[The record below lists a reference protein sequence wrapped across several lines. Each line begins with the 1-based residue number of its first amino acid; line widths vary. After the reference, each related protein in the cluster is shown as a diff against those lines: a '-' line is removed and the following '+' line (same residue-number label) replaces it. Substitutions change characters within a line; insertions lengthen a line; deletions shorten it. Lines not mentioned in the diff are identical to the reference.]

1 MSSVGGEGSD
11 IGPDGVPGDVSRNI
25 EAPAGSARASASIEL
40 GRILDGLGDARREV
54 IVRSERLLRATD
66 PTVEMPTIPAPLSG
80 TSVSDPAMTA
90 APSMAAAPAPATS
103 RARARRLRATARSVA
118 TVVAT
123 VTVVLLAWLMVLE
136 PLLGSTPVLI
146 RDDGMSPSLRI
157 GDVAFAEDPVSQ
169 LTSGAIVAVRVDGR
183 VRVSRLIDREVPTDT
198 PATGAR
204 EAVRLVLRDDAEELS
219 ERTVVDADALVGVI
233 GAAVPRVGLPAVWLR
248 APLSAPLGAAVTLA
262 LLGVTVVGLRD
273 AQQER
278 RGVAGRPRSSSS
290 STR

>member
-1 MSSVGGEGSD
+1 MSSAGTGGRFD
-11 IGPDGVPGDVSRNI
+11 GPDVVTGGD
-25 EAPAGSARASASIEL
+25 SAAVEL
-40 GRILDGLGDARREV
+40 GRILDELSDARRQV
-54 IVRSERLLRATD
+54 ILRSERLLRATD
-66 PTVEMPTIPAPLSG
+66 PTVEMPTVPASSTV
-80 TSVSDPAMTA
+80 TSP
-90 APSMAAAPAPATS
+90 TS
-103 RARARRLRATARSVA
+103 SRVRRLRATARPFG

-123 VTVVLLAWLMVLE
+123 VTVVLLAWLLVLE

-157 GDVAFAEDPVSQ
+157 GDVAFAEDPVGQ
-169 LTSGAIVAVRVDGR
+169 LASGAIVAVRVDGR
-183 VRVSRLIDREVPTDT
+183 VRVSRLIDREVPADT
-198 PATGAR
+198 PASGAR
-204 EAVRLVLRDDAEELS
+204 EAVRLVLRDDGEELS

-248 APLSAPLGAAVTLA
+248 APLSAPLGAAVTIV

-278 RGVAGRPRSSSS
+278 RGVAGRLRSSSS